1 VTRTL
6 CLAPLELYLAA
17 ALGVVAVVGLV
28 TVAVEVLR
36 RRPPRCAKRPPD

>member
-1 VTRTL
+1 MSRAL
-6 CLAPLELYLAA
+6 CLAPLSVYLAGVLA
-17 ALGVVAVVGLV
+17 VVAVVGLV